1 MKQKEYSFAIP
12 SKLDKLIEVEK
23 IAEKIS
29 GASGLSKD
37 QCNNIAIAITE
48 AAGNA
53 IVHGNQKDP
62 RKKVIIHFQVTEKQ
76 IVAEV
81 KDEGKGFNPDKVSN
95 PLKPENIMKE
105 SGRGIFILKSLMDSV
120 SFHFSP
126 KGTTIRMTLKIR
138 KKKS

>member
-1 MKQKEYSFAIP
+1 MNQKEYNLTIP
-12 SKLDKLIEVEK
+12 SKLDKLIEVERA
-23 IAEKIS
+23 AEKIS
-29 GASGLSKD
+29 AASGLSKD
-37 QCNNIAIAITE
+37 QSNNIAIAITE

-62 RKKVIIHFQVTEKQ
+62 KKKVRIHFRITKKQ

-81 KDEGKGFNPDKVSN
+81 KDEGKGFNPDKLLN

-105 SGRGIFILKSLMDSV
+105 NGRGIFILKSLMDSV

-138 KKKS
+138 NRDS

>member
-1 MKQKEYSFAIP
+1 MNQKKYNLTIP
-12 SKLDKLIEVEK
+12 SKLDKLTEVEK
-23 IAEKIS
+23 IAEKVS
-29 GASGLSKD
+29 AASGLSKD
-37 QCNNIAIAITE
+37 QCNNVAIAITE

-62 RKKVIIHFQVTEKQ
+62 KKKVRIHFRVTNKK
-76 IVAEV
+76 IDVEV
-81 KDEGKGFNPDKVSN
+81 KDEGKGFDPDKLLN

-120 SFHFSP
+120 SFRFSP

-138 KKKS
+138 KRDS